1 MLVICSAS
9 VVAAAQKLLE
19 VGGVEGS
26 PNALSWGGCVQ
37 GILVDA
43 EQHWG
48 SVEDFELEKQVACL
62 LALQRGCVLV
72 MHLSAETQTSRGTR
86 NALS

>member
-1 MLVICSAS
+1 MICSAS
-9 VVAAAQKLLE
+9 VVAAQKLLE
-19 VGGVEGS
+19 VGGVEGN
-26 PNALSWGGCVQ
+26 PNALSWGGRVQ

-43 EQHWG
+43 EQHW
-48 SVEDFELEKQVACL
+48 EDFELEKQVPCL